1 MKTYPGL
8 PEPRAEILVDY
19 ESSRSRYDN
28 KAEFLIASLHLCGNT
43 GTYVNSPRHRYRE
56 GSDLAE
62 LPLERLAHLPTPV
75 VDASSSA
82 HRGIG
87 SEALRGLPL
96 RDRAI
101 LVRTGWS
108 RFRRTSA
115 YFEPNPFLTGEACEI
130 LVGEGARFVGIDSL
144 NIDDV
149 DDLSRPAHTKLLGV
163 GIPVCE
169 HMTNLD
175 AAPPSNSFLHAVP
188 IAWVRGATF
197 PVRAYVMT
205 ED

>member
-1 MKTYPGL
+1 M
-8 PEPRAEILVDY
+8 R
-19 ESSRSRYDN
+19 RSTFAVTPVPTLTRRGTAIGKEVIWQSCRSN
-28 KAEFLIASLHLCGNT
+28 ASLTSLRWW
-43 GTYVNSPRHRYRE
+43 SMP
-56 GSDLAE
+56 
-62 LPLERLAHLPTPV
+62 
-75 VDASSSA
+75 SSSA

-87 SEALRGLPL
+87 SEVLRGLPL

-149 DDLSRPAHTKLLGV
+149 DDLSRPAHTKLLGA